1 MMKKESS
8 ADRFDGENAV
18 DFVAEQIR
26 EGIFSGRY
34 AIGQRMVEIDLTREY
49 SVSRNTLRAALT
61 KLAGEGLIEQ
71 NSNRGATIARLTR
84 KAVKDTFELRATLDG
99 YIARE
104 SAKNIGQDDN
114 RARLTA
120 ALKIWEGPE
129 VLADAA
135 IHLRENAAFHDLLSE
150 LSGNQRVYTLLRQ
163 LQIPGYRLRFRL
175 LLTAVP
181 LARSTADH
189 LAVGKAILAGDQAR
203 AEALARAHTEWSSGL
218 LQSLP
223 DSDFSI

>member
-1 MMKKESS
+1 MKKESS
-8 ADRFDGENAV
+8 VDRFDGENAV

-26 EGIFSGRY
+26 EGIFGGRY

-61 KLAGEGLIEQ
+61 KLAGQGLIEQ

-104 SAKNIGQDDN
+104 ATRNIALGDN
-114 RARLTA
+114 RARLA
-120 ALKIWEGPE
+120 AAVAFWQGPE
-129 VLADAA
+129 VLADVA
-135 IHLRENAAFHDLLSE
+135 IHLRENAAFHDLLCE
-150 LSGNQRVYTLLRQ
+150 ISGNQRVYGLLRQ

-175 LLTAVP
+175 LLTAEP

-189 LAVGKAILAGDQAR
+189 LAVGRAILAGDQAG